1 MEETHKKSKNI
12 RLAFIL
18 NLLFSISEFIG
29 GFLINSVAIM
39 SDAIHDLGDSISLGL
54 SWFLEK
60 FSAKE
65 KNERFSFG
73 YKRFSLLGA
82 LINAIFLIG
91 GSVYIFFQAIP
102 LLINPE
108 HSNAGGMIGFAI
120 VGVLVNGF
128 AAYRLHKGTSMNE
141 GVLSWH
147 LLEDV
152 LGWVAVL
159 IVGIVLLF
167 KDIHILDPI
176 LSLAIAVF
184 ILVNV
189 VRNLVKTMKIFL
201 EGVPENIDLKSIQLQ
216 LEKIPGVES
225 VQQLR
230 IWSIDGEENA
240 MNVHLSAKGDKLED
254 ARTIKQLVREA
265 TSEMNIGF
273 STIELEW
280 VNE

>member
-1 MEETHKKSKNI
+1 MEETHKKMKNI
-12 RLAFIL
+12 RLAFII
-18 NLLFSISEFIG
+18 NFLFSLSEFIG

-39 SDAIHDLGDSISLGL
+39 SDAIHDFGDSISLGL
-54 SWFLEK
+54 AWFLEK
-60 FSAKE
+60 FSTKE
-65 KNERFSFG
+65 RNERFSFG

-82 LINAIFLIG
+82 LINSLFLIG
-91 GSVYIFFQAIP
+91 GSIYIFFQAIP

-108 HSNAGGMIGFAI
+108 HSNAAGMIGFAI

-159 IVGIVLLF
+159 IGGIVLLF

-201 EGVPENIDLKSIQLQ
+201 EGVPENIDLKSVQLK

-230 IWSIDGEENA
+230 VWSIDGEENA
-240 MNVHLSAKGDKLED
+240 MNVHLSAKGDGLED
-254 ARTIKQLVREA
+254 SSTIKQLVREA
-265 TSEMNIGF
+265 TAELNIGF

-280 VNE
+280 LNE

>member
-176 LSLAIAVF
+176 LSLAITVF

-254 ARTIKQLVREA
+254 AKTIKQLVREA

>member
-254 ARTIKQLVREA
+254 AKTIKQLVREA